1 MVIRH
6 MLVLAGILAFW
17 SAAPA
22 AAWEAAFHKEG
33 ANGWFRLTVPPSEL
47 ADCSAVEV
55 NPEPSDGMLFQV
67 TTGSSRQDLRSS
79 RAQII
84 ACRQNMR
91 VLQGASEMYGMD
103 HEKPFTGS
111 DQEYIDTLYKNK
123 YLYSRISGP
132 SGRCRYRFVTD
143 SHGSKTVRCDAH
155 GTIEPEADER
165 EQIRKAD
172 EESLLETP
180 SLLVFGRCRGAG
192 PARLRLHDRRDGR
205 LLREITLEIPA
216 NTVTDDPRVR
226 DDWFDTW
233 KRRMIV
239 LERQTPADS
248 LFSYL
253 ARQVP
258 LRLGLIR
265 DEPEQDRVPIFR
277 RRDTPDADLYSLTT
291 GALAIQEAL
300 QLDRMSRPPASATVA
315 DQADPITVLSGPEIK
330 SHPYETMLSG
340 REPRGVQL
348 DRLVPAEFYACHFSN
363 INSQIAFGDLL
374 DQWGTSLLHTLQ
386 AAAHDARVKEKL
398 LDQLCLETSEL
409 TRLFG
414 DRVIA
419 DLTICGADPFLHEG
433 TDLSVLFT
441 VKNRALFDMMA
452 QKRFAAA
459 HERFPQAR
467 EERLDFDGIQVFALT
482 TPDRHL
488 HSFSCMLDGVSV
500 YSNSNAAIGRI
511 IAVWRGRHPSLAQA
525 ADYRYMRTVFPH
537 DPATE
542 DVFLYLS
549 DAHIRQLVGP
559 VWKIARRRQLH
570 CIGSLR
576 LLQNAITLYADE
588 HPGKTPALADLV
600 ADNCMKASYLFCPE
614 GGTFTLASDTL
625 EPACSFH
632 GRLRYLQPIIE
643 RPPSRV
649 TKEEISEYKT
659 FVDSYK
665 QYWRRFFD
673 PVGIRGRLA
682 TDGISLETCIL
693 PLVENSLYD
702 GFKTMCGGTP
712 ASLDL
717 PIHPKTIG
725 LLAGK
730 LNGDGVNTLTSGW
743 DETIRQL
750 IAGSTLTKDEF
761 LRAIGPGFVLG
772 LVDGDLRFEFMQ
784 DTSGL
789 LMIDMA
795 RDPAR
800 AALAGVFLYSL
811 NLPVFSVVQVRD
823 ETLAARFLR
832 EFLDQLVRHSMGSE
846 SRFSDG
852 LRLRTYE
859 TSLGTG
865 KPSYHTL
872 ELGLFVVRFRFFFA
886 IHDGALLISTQRG
899 VLERMLNGPVE
910 RLQTTANLE
919 FRLRYKA
926 FDRISEATRLGWQEQ
941 VREACLN
948 NLGSLYALSRL
959 RGIPLESWSDESLR
973 INGYVPF
980 CPEGGVYRDEPGHGG
995 IICSIHG
1002 TPEKSRQPESADTA
1016 QPLNRFVDSLE
1027 ELIASLEFTPEGIF
1041 TRTTIRRKQ

>member
-1 MVIRH
+1 MTIKR
-6 MLVLAGILAFW
+6 MLFLAGLVALY
-17 SAAPA
+17 AAVPA
-22 AAWEAAFHKEG
+22 AAWDADFFKDG
-33 ANGWFRLTVPPSEL
+33 TNVWFRLTVPPNEL
-47 ADCSAVEV
+47 ADCSAAEAV
-55 NPEPSDGMLFQV
+55 PEPADCALFQV
-67 TTGSSRQDLRSS
+67 TTGSSRQGLRSS
-79 RAQII
+79 RAQIV

-91 VLQGASEMYGMD
+91 VLLGASEMYDMD
-103 HEKPFTGS
+103 HEKPFIGS
-111 DQEYIDTLYKNK
+111 DQEYLDILYKDK
-123 YLYSRISGP
+123 YISSRISGP

-143 SHGSKTVRCDAH
+143 SHGAKTVRCDAH
-155 GTIEPEADER
+155 GPIEPSADDL

-172 EESLLETP
+172 EESLQKKP
-180 SLLVFGRCRGAG
+180 SLVVFGRCRGAG
-192 PARLRLHDRRDGR
+192 PARLRLHDQRDGR
-205 LLREITLEIPA
+205 LLREITLEVPA
-216 NTVTDDPRVR
+216 NAATDDPRVR

-233 KRRMIV
+233 KHRMVV

-253 ARQVP
+253 SRQVP
-258 LRLGLIR
+258 LRLGIVR
-265 DEPEQDRVPIFR
+265 DEPDRDRAPFFR
-277 RRDTPDADLYSLTT
+277 RRGAPDADLYSLTT

-300 QLDRMSRPPASATVA
+300 QLDRMTRPPASASVA
-315 DQADPITVLSGPEIK
+315 DQTDPITALSGPDIK
-330 SHPYETMLSG
+330 SHPYEAMLAG
-340 REPRGVQL
+340 REPRVLPL
-348 DRLVPAEFYACHFSN
+348 DRLVPAEFYACHFSD
-363 INSQIAFGDLL
+363 INRQIAFGDLL

-414 DRVIA
+414 DQVIS

-459 HERFPQAR
+459 HERFSQAR
-467 EERLDFDGIQVFALT
+467 EERLDIDGVPVFALT
-482 TPDRHL
+482 TSDRHL
-488 HSFSCMLDGVSV
+488 HSFSCVLDEVSV
-500 YSNSNAAIGRI
+500 YSNSAAAIGRI
-511 IAVWRGRHPSLAQA
+511 IAVWRGRRPSLAQT

-537 DPATE
+537 DPAKE

-549 DAHIRQLVGP
+549 DAHIRQLVDP

-576 LLQNAITLYADE
+576 LIQNAITLYTGE
-588 HPGKTPALADLV
+588 HPGKTPVMADLV
-600 ADNCMKASYLFCPE
+600 VDNCLKASYLSCPE
-614 GGTFTLASDTL
+614 GGAFTLASDTA
-625 EPACSFH
+625 EPVCSFH
-632 GRLRYLQPIIE
+632 GRLRYLRPIIE

-649 TKEEISEYKT
+649 TEEESTEYKA

-665 QYWRRFFD
+665 RYWRRFFD
-673 PVGIRGRLA
+673 PVGIRGKLA

-702 GFKTMCGGTP
+702 GFKTMCGGDP

-717 PIHPKTIG
+717 PIHPKTVG

-730 LNGDGVNTLTSGW
+730 LNGKGVSELTSGW
-743 DETIRQL
+743 DETISRL
-750 IAGSTLTKDEF
+750 VAGSTLTKDEF

-784 DTSGL
+784 DTSGF

-800 AALAGVFLYSL
+800 AALAGVLLYSL
-811 NLPVFSVVQVRD
+811 NLPVFGVVQVRD
-823 ETLAARFLR
+823 ELLASRFLR
-832 EFLDQLVRHSMGSE
+832 EFLDQLVRHSMGDE

-859 TSLGTG
+859 TSLGKG
-865 KPSYHTL
+865 KPSFHTL

-886 IHDGALLISTQRG
+886 IHEGTLLISTQRG
-899 VLERMLNGPVE
+899 VLERMLNGPVD
-910 RLQTTANLE
+910 RLKTTANLE

-959 RGIPLESWSDESLR
+959 RGIPSKRWSDESLR

-980 CPEGGVYRDEPGHGG
+980 CPEGGAYRDDPALGG
-995 IICSIHG
+995 IVCPVHG
-1002 TPEKSRQPESADTA
+1002 TPEKPRQPETADTA

-1027 ELIASLEFTPEGIF
+1027 ELSASLEFTPEGIF
-1041 TRTTIRRKQ
+1041 TRTSIRRKQ

>member
-1 MVIRH
+1 
-6 MLVLAGILAFW
+6 
-17 SAAPA
+17 
-22 AAWEAAFHKEG
+22 
-33 ANGWFRLTVPPSEL
+33 
-47 ADCSAVEV
+47 
-55 NPEPSDGMLFQV
+55 
-67 TTGSSRQDLRSS
+67 
-79 RAQII
+79 
-84 ACRQNMR
+84 
-91 VLQGASEMYGMD
+91 
-103 HEKPFTGS
+103 
-111 DQEYIDTLYKNK
+111 
-123 YLYSRISGP
+123 RITGP
-132 SGRCRYRFVTD
+132 SGRCRYRFVKD
-143 SHGSKTVRCDAH
+143 SGGSKTVRCEAH
-155 GTIEPEADER
+155 GPIEPDVNDLER
-165 EQIRKAD
+165 LRQAD
-172 EESLLETP
+172 EESLREKP
-180 SLLVFGRCRGAG
+180 ALLVFGRCRAAG
-192 PARLRLHDRRDGR
+192 PAGLRLHDRRDGR
-205 LLREITLEIPA
+205 LLREVTLEVPA
-216 NTVTDDPRVR
+216 SDVTDDPRVR

-233 KRRMIV
+233 KRHMIV
-239 LERQTPADS
+239 LGRQTPADS

-258 LRLGLIR
+258 IRLGLTR
-265 DEPEQDRVPIFR
+265 DDPDNSRSPFFR

-300 QLDRMSRPPASATVA
+300 QLDRMNRPPASATAA
-315 DQADPITVLSGPEIK
+315 DQTEPITVLSGPDIK
-330 SHPYETMLSG
+330 SHPYETMIAG
-340 REPRGVQL
+340 RKPTVLPL
-348 DRLVPAEFYACHFSN
+348 DRLVPAEFYSCHFSD
-363 INSQIAFGDLL
+363 INRQIAFGDLL

-414 DRVIA
+414 DQVIA
-419 DLTICGADPFLHEG
+419 DLTLCGADPFLHEG

-459 HERFPQAR
+459 RERFPQAR
-467 EERLDFDGIQVFALT
+467 EERLDIDGVPVFALT

-488 HSFSCMLDGVSV
+488 HSFSCELDGVSV
-500 YSNSNAAIGRI
+500 YSNSAAAIGRI
-511 IAVWRGRHPSLAQA
+511 IAVWRGRRPSLAQS

-537 DPATE
+537 DPARE

-549 DAHIRQLVGP
+549 DAHIRQLVDP

-588 HPGKTPALADLV
+588 HPGKTPTLDDLV
-600 ADNCMKASYLFCPE
+600 ADNSLKPSYLSCPE
-614 GGTFTLASDTL
+614 GGAFTLASGTA
-625 EPACSFH
+625 EPVCSFH
-632 GRLRYLQPIIE
+632 GRLRYLRPIIE

-649 TKEEISEYKT
+649 TAEEVTEYKA
-659 FVDSYK
+659 FADSYK
-665 QYWRRFFD
+665 RYWRRFFD

-682 TDGISLETCIL
+682 TDGVSLETCIL

-702 GFKTMCGGTP
+702 GFKTMCGGDP

-730 LNGDGVNTLTSGW
+730 LNGEGVGELTSGW
-743 DETIRQL
+743 DETISRL
-750 IAGSTLTKDEF
+750 VAGSTLTKAEF

-784 DTSGL
+784 DTSGF

-795 RDPAR
+795 RDPSR
-800 AALAGVFLYSL
+800 AALAGVLLYSL
-811 NLPVFSVVQVRD
+811 NLPVFGVVQVRD

-832 EFLDQLVRHSMGSE
+832 EFLDQLVRHSMGDE

-865 KPSYHTL
+865 KPGFHTL

-886 IHDGALLISTQRG
+886 VHDGALLVSTQRG
-899 VLERMLNGPVE
+899 VIERLLNGPTD
-910 RLQTTANLE
+910 RLKTTASLE
-919 FRLRYKA
+919 FRLRYTA

-948 NLGSLYALSRL
+948 NLGSLHALSRL
-959 RGIPLESWSDESLR
+959 RGIPAARWNDESLR

-980 CPEGGVYRDEPGHGG
+980 CPEGGAYRDEPGRGG
-995 IICSIHG
+995 IACSIHG
-1002 TPEKSRQPESADTA
+1002 TPEQSRQPGTADAT

-1027 ELIASLEFTPEGIF
+1027 ELTASLEFTPEGLF